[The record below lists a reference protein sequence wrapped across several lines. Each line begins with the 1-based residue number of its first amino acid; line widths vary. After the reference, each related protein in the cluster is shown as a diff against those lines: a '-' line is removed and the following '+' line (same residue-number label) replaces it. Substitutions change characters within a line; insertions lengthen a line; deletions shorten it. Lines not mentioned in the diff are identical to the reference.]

1 MSDAWWVFISL
12 YILSTPVA
20 FFGNLIEWL
29 DKKDRHSFEEDATIA
44 ARWMALSPIWPVAL
58 ACYLLYKT
66 YLLFPDFINDV
77 RGR

>member
-1 MSDAWWVFISL
+1 MNDGWWVFIIM
-12 YILSTPVA
+12 YILSASVT
-20 FFGNLIEWL
+20 FLGNLFTWL
-29 DKKDRHSFEEDATIA
+29 YYKDRYVKEEATRA
-44 ARWMALSPIWPVAL
+44 ARWLALSPIWPVAL